1 MFLRSAIQINI
12 LCSTMP
18 FIKFGK
24 INCHKILIIPD
35 QVRLKQ
41 QAHKSILNTAMVF
54 YCIGIQLFILEEG
67 CVIFTNVLNILPFF
81 QVSRCFRI
89 KVLLSINKKLL
100 YVQTSTNSKFHPI
113 PLQEFFIF
121 WLLQEPFY
129 CLCYV

>member
-1 MFLRSAIQINI
+1 
-12 LCSTMP
+12 MP

-113 PLQEFFIF
+113 RLQEFFIF
-121 WLLQEPFY
+121 
-129 CLCYV
+129 